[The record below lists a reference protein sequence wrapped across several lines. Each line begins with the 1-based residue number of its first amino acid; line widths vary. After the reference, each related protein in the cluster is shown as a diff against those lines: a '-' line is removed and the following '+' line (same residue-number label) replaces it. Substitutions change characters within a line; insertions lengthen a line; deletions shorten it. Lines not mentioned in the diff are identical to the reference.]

1 MKHALT
7 VICLLFFALRPVS
20 AQQADSAADRAATV
34 KTGLA
39 TYYASR
45 FEGHRTTSG
54 QRYRAKKFTAAH
66 RSLPFGTVVT
76 VTNLSNGKTIDVTVN
91 DRGPFTR
98 RFIID
103 VSAAAAKALGF
114 YRHGQAR
121 VQISYLHSR

>member
-1 MKHALT
+1 MFLALG
-7 VICLLFFALRPVS
+7 LAS
-20 AQQADSAADRAATV
+20 AQQSDSSADSTATV
-34 KTGLA
+34 RTGLA
-39 TYYASR
+39 TYYAKR
-45 FEGHRTTSG
+45 FEGHHTTSG

-76 VTNLSNGKTIDVTVN
+76 VTNLSNGKSVDVTVN

-121 VQISYLHSR
+121 VQITYMLKK